1 MSDLNY
7 DIHGYVGMRIA
18 GGTPGAAQLR
28 DMFAPFLVDDE
39 LDRVDLEIDADL
51 EELVNAA
58 ADDEDRY
65 TETAVPRAASRVQ
78 IHTAGDGFRIL
89 GRGELLTTT
98 LPLVDRVAV
107 RHGAAMIHAAT
118 VDYRGQGVSIAGSGG
133 VGKTS
138 TVAKL
143 LTHEGV
149 GFMGDDWAF
158 LAADGTLL
166 SYAKPM
172 LVRPHH
178 RALMPHL
185 FKAGARKKPLIPP
198 ALMAPMGRLA
208 TALHPTL
215 VRYPKL
221 ARHLRRWSPEHLMV
235 TPEQAFPGARVAR
248 EVPLGAALFVE
259 RIEGATETALEQV
272 DADWMAARMLDN
284 FHAGLPRHARDVI
297 TALGATGLDPIH
309 QAFSEKEALLAEAL
323 QAAVNVHLR
332 VPARLLANEASDV
345 LVAHVQEALGA
356 RVAV

>member
-1 MSDLNY
+1 MNLDLNFS
-7 DIHGYVGMRIA
+7 IHDLVGMRIA

-28 DMFAPFLVDDE
+28 DMFAPFLVDE
-39 LDRVDLEIDADL
+39 LDRVDIEIDADL
-51 EELVNAA
+51 EELVGAA

-65 TETAVPRAASRVQ
+65 TETALHLADSRVQ
-78 IHTAGDGFRIL
+78 IHTAGDGFRVL
-89 GRGELLTTT
+89 GRGELLTTV

-118 VDYRGQGVSIAGSGG
+118 VDYRGQGVSIAGTGG
-133 VGKTS
+133 AGKTS
-138 TVAKL
+138 AVAKL
-143 LTHEGV
+143 LTHEDV

-158 LAADGTLL
+158 LAADGRLL
-166 SYAKPM
+166 AYPKPM

-178 RALMPHL
+178 RDLMPHL
-185 FKAGARKKPLIPP
+185 FKAGKRRKPLVPK

-208 TALHPTL
+208 TAVHPTL

-221 ARHLRRWSPEHLMV
+221 ARRLRRWSPEHLMV

-259 RIEGATETALEQV
+259 RIEGATETTMERV

-309 QAFSEKEALLAEAL
+309 LAFAEKESLLAEAL
-323 QAAVNVHLR
+323 QTANNVHVR
-332 VPARLLANEASDV
+332 VPASLLANEASAL
-345 LVAHVQEALGA
+345 LVAQVQEALGA
-356 RVAV
+356 SVAV